1 MMPPP
6 GPLNVPVRNGGSA
19 ADLLLKEGRFIA
31 DGDARMIYDSER
43 GDIGIVAVG
52 DIMLTRRLTP
62 FKERQYLALVELVRT
77 GDASF
82 FNLETAVR
90 LPHEGA
96 PIATRGTTMTTPP
109 ALLDDIK
116 WMGFNVAGAANNHI
130 TDYGQDGILAAVAH
144 MRAAGMPFSGMGIT
158 LGQARAP
165 AYLDTRNGRVAVV
178 AATSFFP
185 EGARAGDPR
194 SDASG
199 RPGVSALGF
208 AKTYTVDEEGAAAL
222 RRLSDRLGYRK
233 IQEYRAQSF
242 FSKSEAMLDDE
253 NSFVFLDA
261 RFRRGN
267 RFAVTTTANRK
278 DAAGILRQIREA
290 RRQADWV
297 IFSFHNHELAALVDD
312 GSIPHFDV
320 PADFARDFAREAID
334 AGADM
339 VAGHGHHMTLGV
351 ETYRGKPIFHSLGN
365 FIMENDTVDSVPTDA
380 YDRFDLGH
388 DATPADFLDA
398 RTGNETRGFPASEE
412 YWHALLA
419 RCEYR
424 DRRAVAIRLYPCDLG
439 FRRSR
444 AQRGRPVLAQGDVAQ
459 RILERTRVLSE
470 HLGTKIT
477 IDGDTALVV
486 PE

>member
-1 MMPPP
+1 
-6 GPLNVPVRNGGSA
+6 
-19 ADLLLKEGRFIA
+19 
-31 DGDARMIYDSER
+31 MIYDSER
-43 GDIGIVAVG
+43 GDIAIVAVG
-52 DIMLTRRLTP
+52 DIMLTRHLTP
-62 FKERQYLALVELVRT
+62 FTEPQYLALVELVRG

-90 LPHEGA
+90 LPDEGA
-96 PIATRGTTMTTPP
+96 PIATRGTIMTTPP
-109 ALLDDIK
+109 GLLEDIK
-116 WMGFNVAGAANNHI
+116 WMGFNIAGAANNHV
-130 TDYGQDGILAAVAH
+130 TDYGQGGIISAVAH
-144 MRAAGMPFSGMGIT
+144 MRAAGIPFSGMGAT

-178 AATSFFP
+178 AATSFLP

-194 SDASG
+194 SDSSG

-208 AKTYTVDEEGAAAL
+208 SKTYTVDEEGAAAL
-222 RRLSDRLGYRK
+222 RRLSDKLGYRK
-233 IQEYRAQSF
+233 LQEHRAKSF
-242 FSKSEAMLDDE
+242 FSKSEAMLDDDS
-253 NSFVFLDA
+253 SFVFLDS

-267 RFAVTTTANRK
+267 AFGVTTTAIRK
-278 DAAGILRQIREA
+278 EAAGILRQIAEA

-297 IFSFHNHELAALVDD
+297 IFSFHNHELATLIGDGGIPNVDM
-312 GSIPHFDV
+312 

-351 ETYRGKPIFHSLGN
+351 ETYKGKPIFHSLGN
-365 FIMENDTVDSVPTDA
+365 FIMENDTVESVPSDA

-424 DRRAVAIRLYPCDLG
+424 DRRATAVRLYPCDLG

-444 AQRGRPVLAQGDVAQ
+444 AQRGRPVLARGDVAN
-459 RILERTRVLSE
+459 RILERTKVLSE
-470 HLGTKIT
+470 HLGTKIA
-477 IDGDTALVV
+477 IDGETALVTM
-486 PE
+486 E

>member
-1 MMPPP
+1 MEERS
-6 GPLNVPVRNGGSA
+6 NA
-19 ADLLLKEGRFIA
+19 AEK
-31 DGDARMIYDSER
+31 RMIYDSER
-43 GDIGIVAVG
+43 GDIAIVAVG
-52 DIMLTRRLTP
+52 DVMLTRRLTP
-62 FKERQYLALVELVRT
+62 FTEPQFLALVELVRG
-77 GDASF
+77 GDANF

-90 LPHEGA
+90 LPDEGA
-96 PIATRGTTMTTPP
+96 PIVTRGTIMTTPP

-116 WMGFNVAGAANNHI
+116 WMGFNLAGAANNHV
-130 TDYGQDGILAAVAH
+130 TDYGQGGVLAAVAH
-144 MRAAGMPFSGMGIT
+144 MRVAGIPCSGMGTT

-194 SDASG
+194 SDSSG
-199 RPGVSALGF
+199 RPGISTLGF
-208 AKTYTVDEEGAAAL
+208 SKTYTVDEEGASAL
-222 RRLSDRLGYRK
+222 RRLSDKLGYRK
-233 IQEYRAQSF
+233 IQEHRARSF

-267 RFAVTTTANRK
+267 GFAVTTTANRK
-278 DAAGILRQIREA
+278 DAAGILRQIAEA

-297 IFSFHNHELAALVDD
+297 IFSFHNHELASVGD

-351 ETYRGKPIFHSLGN
+351 ETYKGRPIFHSLGN
-365 FIMENDTVDSVPTDA
+365 FIMENDTVESVPADA

-424 DRRAVAIRLYPCDLG
+424 NHRPAAIRLYPCDLG
-439 FRRSR
+439 FRLSR
-444 AQRGRPVLAQGDVAQ
+444 AQRGRPVLAHGDVAQ

-470 HLGTKIT
+470 HLGTRVT
-477 IDGDTALVV
+477 IDRDTAWIAL
-486 PE
+486 E

>member
-1 MMPPP
+1 
-6 GPLNVPVRNGGSA
+6 
-19 ADLLLKEGRFIA
+19 
-31 DGDARMIYDSER
+31 MIYDAER
-43 GDIGIVAVG
+43 GEIGIVAVG
-52 DIMLTRRLTP
+52 DIMLTRQLTP
-62 FKERQYLALVELVRT
+62 FTEPQYLALVELVRG

-90 LPHEGA
+90 LPDEGA
-96 PIATRGTTMTTPP
+96 PVATRGTIMTTPP
-109 ALLDDIK
+109 TLLDDIK
-116 WMGFNVAGAANNHI
+116 WMGFNLAGAANNHV
-130 TDYGQDGILAAVAH
+130 TDYGQGGVLAAVAH
-144 MRAAGMPFSGMGIT
+144 MRVAGIPFSGMGTT

-165 AYLDTRNGRVAVV
+165 AYLDTRSGRVAVV

-194 SDASG
+194 SDSSG

-222 RRLSDRLGYRK
+222 RRLSDKLGYKK
-233 IQEYRAQSF
+233 IQEQRARGF
-242 FSKSEAMLDDE
+242 FSKGEAMLDDE

-267 RFAVTTTANRK
+267 GFAVTTTANRK
-278 DAAGILRQIREA
+278 DAAGILRQIAEA

-297 IFSFHNHELAALVDD
+297 IFSFHNHELASLVGD
-312 GSIPHFDV
+312 GGIPHFDV

-351 ETYRGKPIFHSLGN
+351 EIYKGRPIFHSLGN
-365 FIMENDTVDSVPTDA
+365 FIMENDTVGAVPADA

-419 RCEYR
+419 RCEYHNHR
-424 DRRAVAIRLYPCDLG
+424 TAAIRLYPCDLG
-439 FRRSR
+439 FRRTR
-444 AQRGRPVLAQGDVAQ
+444 AQRGRPVLANGDVAQ

-470 HLGTKIT
+470 HLGTKLT
-477 IDGDTALVV
+477 IDGDTAWVAL
-486 PE
+486 E

>member
-1 MMPPP
+1 
-6 GPLNVPVRNGGSA
+6 
-19 ADLLLKEGRFIA
+19 
-31 DGDARMIYDSER
+31 MIYDSER
-43 GDIGIVAVG
+43 GDIAIVAVG

-62 FKERQYLALVELVRT
+62 FTETEYLALVELVRSS
-77 GDASF
+77 DVRF

-90 LPHEGA
+90 LPDEGTA
-96 PIATRGTTMTTPP
+96 IATRGTIMTTPP

-116 WMGFNVAGAANNHI
+116 WMGFNLAGAANNHV
-130 TDYGQDGILAAVAH
+130 TDYGQDGIVAAVAH
-144 MRAAGMPFSGMGIT
+144 LQAAGIPFSGMGT
-158 LGQARAP
+158 SLGQARAP

-178 AATSFFP
+178 AASSFFP

-194 SDASG
+194 SGSAG
-199 RPGVSALGF
+199 RPGVSTLGF
-208 AKTYTVDEEGAAAL
+208 SKTYTVDEEGASAL
-222 RRLSDRLGYRK
+222 RRLSDKLGYKK
-233 IQEYRAQSF
+233 IQEQRARSF

-253 NSFVFLDA
+253 DSFVFLDA

-267 RFAVTTTANRK
+267 RFAVTTTANRR
-278 DAAGILRQIREA
+278 DAAGILRQIAEA

-297 IFSFHNHELAALVDD
+297 IFSFHNHELAALVGD
-312 GSIPHFDV
+312 GGIPHFDV

-334 AGADM
+334 AGADI

-351 ETYRGKPIFHSLGN
+351 ESYKGKPIFHSLGN
-365 FIMENDTVDSVPTDA
+365 FIMENDTVESVPADA
-380 YDRFDLGH
+380 YDRFDLGP

-424 DRRAVAIRLYPCDLG
+424 NRRAAAIRLYPCDLG

-444 AQRGRPVLAQGDVAQ
+444 AQRGRPVLAHGDVAR

-470 HLGTKIT
+470 HLGTKVT
-477 IDGDTALVV
+477 IDGDTAWVALK
-486 PE
+486 

>member
-1 MMPPP
+1 
-6 GPLNVPVRNGGSA
+6 
-19 ADLLLKEGRFIA
+19 
-31 DGDARMIYDSER
+31 MIYESER

-52 DIMLTRRLTP
+52 DVMLTRRLTP
-62 FKERQYLALVELVRT
+62 FAEPQYLALVELVRG
-77 GDASF
+77 GDASV

-90 LPHEGA
+90 LPDEGT
-96 PIATRGTTMTTPP
+96 PISTRGTIMTTPP

-116 WMGFNVAGAANNHI
+116 WMGFNLAGAANNHV
-130 TDYGQDGILAAVAH
+130 TDYGQGGILAAVAH
-144 MRAAGMPFSGMGIT
+144 MRAAGIPFSGMGTT

-185 EGARAGDPR
+185 DGARAGDPR
-194 SDASG
+194 SDSSG
-199 RPGVSALGF
+199 RPGVSTLGF
-208 AKTYTVDEEGAAAL
+208 SKTYTVDEEGAVAL
-222 RRLSDRLGYRK
+222 RRLSDKLGYRK
-233 IQEYRAQSF
+233 IQEHRAKSF

-253 NSFVFLDA
+253 SSFVFLDA

-267 RFAVTTTANRK
+267 SFGVTTTPNRR
-278 DAAGILRQIREA
+278 DAAGIIRQIAEA

-297 IFSFHNHELAALVDD
+297 IFSFHNHELAALVGD
-312 GSIPHFDV
+312 GANPHFDV

-351 ETYRGKPIFHSLGN
+351 ETYKGRPIFHSLGN
-365 FIMENDTVDSVPTDA
+365 FIMENDTVASFPADA
-380 YDRFDLGH
+380 YDRFDLDH

-419 RCEYR
+419 RCEYH
-424 DRRAVAIRLYPCDLG
+424 DRRAVAVRIYPCDLG

-444 AQRGRPVLAQGDVAQ
+444 AQRGRPVLAIGEVAQ

-477 IDGDTALVV
+477 IDGDTAVV
-486 PE
+486 RLE